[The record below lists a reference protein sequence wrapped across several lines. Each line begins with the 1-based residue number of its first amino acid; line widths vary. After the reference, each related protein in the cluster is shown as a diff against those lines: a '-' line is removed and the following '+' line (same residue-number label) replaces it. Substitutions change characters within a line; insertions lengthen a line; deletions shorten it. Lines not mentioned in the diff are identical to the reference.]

1 MRGHIRKRSK
11 NSWTI
16 VLSLGH
22 DPQTGKKKYLW
33 HSIKGT
39 KRDAEKSLA
48 ELLHQVDTGGFVK
61 PGKLTVA
68 TFLERW
74 LRDYVWPLLSPKT
87 AEGYQDIVRRH
98 LIPKLG
104 QIPLTELKP
113 KHIQEFYAKALSSG
127 RLDGKGGLSPN
138 SILRYHQ
145 CLHSALES
153 AGKWG
158 LVARN
163 VADAVDPPRTNK
175 HRLNTLDEDGINS
188 VLQAAEST
196 PHYALFYC
204 ALFTGMRR
212 SELLA
217 LRWCD
222 VDLLLGQISVNR
234 SLHHLRNGAVI
245 FRAPKS
251 VKGRRM
257 VALSPSTCIVLRK
270 QREKQEALSTMM
282 GKRLEDSDLIFSQAD
297 GRPLLPDS
305 VTHAWV
311 KLVRKVGLNG
321 VRLHDA
327 RHTHASLL
335 LKQGVHPKVV
345 QERLGHASIAITL
358 DTYSHVSPGLQEAAA
373 LKFDQLLSKQHVD

>member
-1 MRGHIRKRSK
+1 MRGHIKKRSK

-33 HSIKGT
+33 HSVKGT
-39 KRDAEKSLA
+39 KRDAEKVLA

-61 PGKLTVA
+61 PGRLTVA

-74 LRDYVWPLLSPKT
+74 LLDYVWPLLSPKT

-138 SILRYHQ
+138 SVLRYHQ
-145 CLHSALES
+145 CLHSALGS
-153 AGKWG
+153 ADKWG

-163 VADAVDPPRTNK
+163 VADAVDPPRANK
-175 HRLNTLDEDGINS
+175 HRLNTVDEDGIKS
-188 VLQAAEST
+188 ILQAAQST
-196 PHYALFYC
+196 PYYALFYC

-217 LRWCD
+217 IRWCD
-222 VDLLLGQISVNR
+222 VDLLMGQISVTR
-234 SLHHLRNGAVI
+234 SLHYLRNRTVI

-257 VALSPSTCIVLRK
+257 VALSPSTCIVLRE
-270 QREKQEALSTMM
+270 RRGTQEALYTMM
-282 GKRLEDSDLIFSQAD
+282 GKRLEDSDLVFSQPD

-311 KLVRKVGLNG
+311 KLVRKVGFDG

-335 LKQGVHPKVV
+335 LKQGIHPKVV

-358 DTYSHVSPGLQEAAA
+358 DTYSHVYPGLQEAAA
-373 LKFDQLLSKQHVD
+373 LKFDQLLSKQHMD

>member
-33 HSIKGT
+33 HSVKGT

-48 ELLHQVDTGGFVK
+48 ELLHQIDTGGFVK

-68 TFLERW
+68 IFLERW

-104 QIPLTELKP
+104 QMPLTELKP
-113 KHIQEFYAKALSSG
+113 KHIQEFYAKALTSG

-138 SILRYHQ
+138 SVLRYHQ

-153 AGKWG
+153 AVKWG
-158 LVARN
+158 LIARN

-175 HRLNTLDEDGINS
+175 HRLNTLDEDGVNS
-188 VLQAAEST
+188 ILQAAKST

-222 VDLLLGQISVNR
+222 VDLLLGQISVTR
-234 SLHHLRNGAVI
+234 SLHCLRNRAVI
-245 FRAPKS
+245 FRAPKL

-257 VALSPSTCIVLRK
+257 VALSPSTCIVLRE
-270 QREKQEALSTMM
+270 QREKQKALSTMM
-282 GKRLEDSDLIFSQAD
+282 GKRLENSDLIFSQPD

-305 VTHAWV
+305 VTHVWV

-335 LKQGVHPKVV
+335 LKQGVLMCDNYNC
-345 QERLGHASIAITL
+345 RSATTRIAG
-358 DTYSHVSPGLQEAAA
+358 VA
-373 LKFDQLLSKQHVD
+373 